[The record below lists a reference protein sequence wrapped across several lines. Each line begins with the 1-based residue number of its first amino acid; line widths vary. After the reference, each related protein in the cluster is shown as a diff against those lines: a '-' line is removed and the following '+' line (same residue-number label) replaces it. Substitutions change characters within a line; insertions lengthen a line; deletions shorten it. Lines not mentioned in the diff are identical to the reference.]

1 MQYAEREE
9 AYIGKVTRR
18 LAMARAVDDAR
29 RGIKLGDWLT
39 VKEYPTNPFSAK
51 RTISGRVCYVNEHY
65 FTIQTKHYREA
76 FSFINVAL
84 GQVEIV

>member
-1 MQYAEREE
+1 MTKQEQ
-9 AYIGKVTRR
+9 IR
-18 LAMARAVDDAR
+18 LSRFASASAMAKALSEAR
-29 RGIKLGDWLT
+29 NRIKLGDWIT

-84 GQVEIV
+84 GQVEIG